1 MNLKLL
7 DFKKLKDF
15 PVGSG
20 IEFYNDQLYLV
31 GDDAKFIL
39 IMNKNWKMQETI
51 NLFPTEINP
60 VSQTLHADCE
70 ATTIVQINKM
80 PFLLM
85 LGSGSLE
92 TNHNKG
98 VLMNIATRS
107 VEEINL
113 TDFYK
118 RLRQAGFDELNIEAA
133 TVLNDKLI
141 LCNRG
146 TKSRP
151 DNRLIVTSIDF
162 WKKQQVAD
170 IFTIKVELEEK
181 PEKNMSLT
189 GVTYSYKNDWLI
201 LTASSEKNNNTIDD
215 GTIGDSYLCVIEN
228 AFRKIDRKR
237 LKLNES
243 FNLTSLNKKFK
254 GHKVESVCMQADKDK
269 KLKLHLVTHDDSGEI
284 NLFKV
289 RLKE

>member
-15 PVGSG
+15 PSGSG
-20 IEFYNDQLYLV
+20 IEIYDDQLYLV
-31 GDDAKFIL
+31 GDDARYIL
-39 IMNKNWKMQETI
+39 IMNKNWKMLETV
-51 NLFPTEINP
+51 NLFPTEENP
-60 VSQTLHADCE
+60 IVKNLDDCE
-70 ATTIVQINKM
+70 ATTIVQINKT

-85 LGSGSLE
+85 LGSGSME
-92 TNHNKG
+92 ANRNRG
-98 VLMNIATRS
+98 VLMNLATRS
-107 VEEINL
+107 IEEIDL
-113 TDFYK
+113 TDFYN
-118 RLRQAGFDELNIEAA
+118 RLRQTGFEELNIEAA
-133 TVLNDKLI
+133 TVIDDKLI

-146 TKSRP
+146 TKARP

-162 WKKQQVAD
+162 WKKQQVAE
-170 IFTIKVELEEK
+170 IFTVKVELEEK

-201 LTASSEKNNNTIDD
+201 LTASSEKINNTIDD

-243 FNLTSLNKKFK
+243 FNLTAVDKKFK
-254 GHKVESVCMQADKDK
+254 GHKVESVCMQADKDQ
-269 KLKLHLVTHDDSGEI
+269 KLKLHLVTHDDKGDIS
-284 NLFKV
+284 LFKI

>member
-15 PVGSG
+15 PSGSG
-20 IEFYNDQLYLV
+20 IEIYNDQLYLV
-31 GDDAKFIL
+31 GDDAQYIL
-39 IMNKNWKMQETI
+39 IMNKNWKMQETV
-51 NLFPTEINP
+51 NLFPSEEHTAVKNID
-60 VSQTLHADCE
+60 ADCE
-70 ATTIVQINKM
+70 ATTIVQINKT

-85 LGSGSLE
+85 LGSGALE
-92 TNHNKG
+92 ARRNRG
-98 VLMNIATRS
+98 VLMNLATRAI
-107 VEEINL
+107 EELNL
-113 TDFYK
+113 SDFYN
-118 RLRQAGFDELNIEAA
+118 RLRQSGFEELNIEAA
-133 TVLNDKLI
+133 TVIDDKLI

-146 TKSRP
+146 TKARP

-162 WKKQQVAD
+162 WKKQQVAE
-170 IFTIKVELEEK
+170 IFTVKVELEEK

-189 GVTYSYKNDWLI
+189 GITYSYKNDWLI
-201 LTASSEKNNNTIDD
+201 LTASSEKNNNIIDD

-243 FNLTSLNKKFK
+243 FNLTSINRKFK
-254 GHKVESVCMQADKDK
+254 GHKVESVCMQADKDQ
-269 KLKLHLVTHDDSGEI
+269 KLKLHVVTHDDKGDIS
-284 NLFKV
+284 LFKV